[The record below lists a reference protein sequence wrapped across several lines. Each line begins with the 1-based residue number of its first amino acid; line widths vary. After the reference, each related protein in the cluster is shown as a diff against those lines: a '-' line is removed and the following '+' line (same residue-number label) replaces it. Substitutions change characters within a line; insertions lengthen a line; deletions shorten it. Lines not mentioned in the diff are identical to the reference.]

1 MKILALLLLLVNLV
15 FYAFS
20 AGYLGEPSS
29 PEAGRL
35 AQQVQPEKIVI
46 VGHGDSTP
54 PPAKT
59 ASKEEPVSKT
69 DEAGSGEAAKPE
81 EVKPEPAK
89 AEPAKT
95 EPAKVEEKKP
105 ALPAEEPARSESK
118 PAAEVAMTCRAWDK
132 VALADAEKLSVATS
146 AKFADYQWTRK
157 ASGGNDGAA
166 WWVYIPTL
174 ADKAEADKKA
184 SELRLFGVG
193 DFFIVQDGPNRN
205 AISLG
210 IFSLEKGAQER
221 LTELKGRGV
230 RSARIGMRPGK
241 EGYFLI
247 EAYGPESGMAKL
259 TSAVGKV
266 LPKAQAQPCQ

>member
-20 AGYLGEPSS
+20 AGYLGGQSS

-46 VGHGDSTP
+46 VGHGDASAS
-54 PPAKT
+54 AKAENKDAP
-59 ASKEEPVSKT
+59 ASKA

-81 EVKPEPAK
+81 ESKP
-89 AEPAKT
+89 
-95 EPAKVEEKKP
+95 EPAKVEEKKATP
-105 ALPAEEPARSESK
+105 PAEEPARSESK
-118 PAAEVAMTCRAWDK
+118 PVAGDVAMTCRAWDK
-132 VALADAEKLSVATS
+132 VTLADAEKLSTATS
-146 AKFADYQWTRK
+146 SKFADYQWTRK

-193 DFFIVQDGPNRN
+193 DFFVVQEGPNRN

-230 RSARIGMRPGK
+230 RSARVGARPGK
-241 EGYFLI
+241 EGFFLI
-247 EAYGPESGMAKL
+247 EAYGPESGMARL
-259 TSAVGKV
+259 ATVVGKT
-266 LPKAQAQPCQ
+266 LPKAQAQSCQ

>member
-20 AGYLGEPSS
+20 AGYLGGQSS

-46 VGHGDSTP
+46 VGHGDASTP
-54 PPAKT
+54 AKAENKDES
-59 ASKEEPVSKT
+59 ASKA

-81 EVKPEPAK
+81 ESKPESAK
-89 AEPAKT
+89 V

-105 ALPAEEPARSESK
+105 TTPAEEPARSESK
-118 PAAEVAMTCRAWDK
+118 PVAGDVAMTCRAWDK
-132 VALADAEKLSVATS
+132 VTLADAEKLSTATS
-146 AKFADYQWTRK
+146 SKFADYQWTRK

-193 DFFIVQDGPNRN
+193 DFFVVQEGPNRN

-230 RSARIGMRPGK
+230 RSARVGARPGK
-241 EGYFLI
+241 EGFFLI

-259 TSAVGKV
+259 ATAVGKT
-266 LPKAQAQPCQ
+266 LPKAQAQSCQ

>member
-20 AGYLGEPSS
+20 AGYLGGQSS

-46 VGHGDSTP
+46 VGHGDASTP
-54 PPAKT
+54 AKAENKDES
-59 ASKEEPVSKT
+59 ASKA

-81 EVKPEPAK
+81 ESKPES
-89 AEPAKT
+89 
-95 EPAKVEEKKP
+95 AKVEEKKP
-105 ALPAEEPARSESK
+105 TPPAEEPARSESK
-118 PAAEVAMTCRAWDK
+118 PAADVAMTCRAWDK
-132 VALADAEKLSVATS
+132 VTLADAEKLSTATS
-146 AKFADYQWTRK
+146 SKFADYQWTRK

-193 DFFIVQDGPNRN
+193 DFFVVQEGPNRN

-230 RSARIGMRPGK
+230 RSARVGARPGK
-241 EGYFLI
+241 EGFFLI

-259 TSAVGKV
+259 ATAVGKT
-266 LPKAQAQPCQ
+266 LPKAQAQSCQ